1 MVGVRHRSGGKVTN
15 LTKSKIREKSNK
27 NSTQII
33 KLRNMSKKIIF
44 EKATELKNDLDQ
56 LSKLP
61 DVDTNCNFC
70 FCQMAASVE
79 LL

>member
-1 MVGVRHRSGGKVTN
+1 
-15 LTKSKIREKSNK
+15 
-27 NSTQII
+27 
-33 KLRNMSKKIIF
+33 MSKNIIF